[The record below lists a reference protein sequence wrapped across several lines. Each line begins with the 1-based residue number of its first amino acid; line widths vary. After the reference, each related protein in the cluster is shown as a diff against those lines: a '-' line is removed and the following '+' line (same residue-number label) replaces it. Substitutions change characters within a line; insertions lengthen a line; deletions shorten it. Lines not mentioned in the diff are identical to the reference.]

1 MNSAFQIVILIADN
15 TCLLFC
21 FEPEDNGP
29 NITHSVANKKYK
41 MSIDIL
47 YFPQKRFHIG
57 CILMKLRYQSF
68 NPIELQLRTEI
79 FYKREPDKLVPADG
93 VYAVH
98 VTFDG
103 HTYNGMLNIGT
114 RPTIGNGPE
123 RSIEVNILHFHSDIY
138 DKFIRLSFVK

>member
-1 MNSAFQIVILIADN
+1 
-15 TCLLFC
+15 
-21 FEPEDNGP
+21 
-29 NITHSVANKKYK
+29 
-41 MSIDIL
+41 MS
-47 YFPQKRFHIG
+47 G
-57 CILMKLRYQSF
+57 YQVGRKIRIPYGQS
-68 NPIELQLRTEI
+68 QCR
-79 FYKREPDKLVPADG
+79 RSCKLVPADG

-138 DKFIRLSFVK
+138 DKFIRLSFVKYLRPELKFDGIEGLIAQLHQDAADVEALLGKIQNVN